1 MAYVREIVHWTPLP
15 PSRSADNTFDP
26 IEDIVDRSTA
36 EPNPALR
43 PLKLSLGD
51 PTRCGNFP
59 PPAAAR
65 GEALPQCS
73 VKDLHGYGSP
83 MGHPDALK
91 ALSEKFSYPDCKLDP
106 NTDISLGWGCSGAL
120 SLCIQALCNPF
131 ENILLPTPAYSV
143 YQTRCENMNVEWRGY
158 NCLPEKDWEIDLDDL
173 ESKID
178 VRTRAILLC
187 NPSNP
192 CGSVFSRKHLQDIV
206 ALADKHRVPI
216 ISDEIYANMTFG
228 EPFVSVAEVCGNV
241 PVLVCGGL
249 AKQYVVPGWRVGWVL
264 MYDHCGVASD
274 VRLGIE
280 KLTLLDLGPHTVAQ
294 QCVITFL
301 KHTPQ
306 SYYDKYVSMLKSGA
320 EIAYSMLCDVPGLT
334 PIKPSGGMFV
344 FAKIDTDAFVP
355 ELFQK
360 EANETGSALT
370 PDVLFGRRLWAEK
383 SLLLMPGICFRF
395 PGYVRVCFATKQDW
409 IREGVTRLQSFC
421 QDHLKK

>member
-158 NCLPEKDWEIDLDDL
+158 NCLPEKDWEIDLADL
-173 ESKID
+173 ESKITSK
-178 VRTRAILLC
+178 TRAILIN

-216 ISDEIYANMTFG
+216 IADEIYANMTFG

-249 AKQYVVPGWRVGWVL
+249 AKQYVVPGWRVGWVVT
-264 MYDHCGVASD
+264 MDRAGVFKQIKEGLQ
-274 VRLGIE
+274 RLSMVI
-280 KLTLLDLGPHTVAQ
+280 LGPNTVAQ
-294 QCVITFL
+294 AAVRSCL
-301 KHTPQ
+301 HDTPQ
-306 SYYDKYVSMLKSGA
+306 SYYDQVLGDLKRAATLSYDA
-320 EIAYSMLCDVPGLT
+320 LKDVPGLKPTT
-334 PIKPSGGMFV
+334 PQGAMYLMVGINPGAFKDIADDVEFYQKLLAEQSVQVLPATV
-344 FAKIDTDAFVP
+344 FRCPNFFRIVFTSSPDT
-355 ELFQK
+355 LT
-360 EANETGSALT
+360 EAY
-370 PDVLFGRRLWAEK
+370 RR
-383 SLLLMPGICFRF
+383 I
-395 PGYVRVCFATKQDW
+395 RV
-409 IREGVTRLQSFC
+409 FC
-421 QDHLKK
+421 EAHKK

>member
-264 MYDHCGVASD
+264 MYDRGGYLAQIKEGVR
-274 VRLGIE
+274 RLCFLHMAPSSMAQCMIRP
-280 KLTLLDLGPHTVAQ
+280 LLFD
-294 QCVITFL
+294 
-301 KHTPQ
+301 TPQ
-306 SYYDKYVSMLKSGA
+306 SYYDEVRAKLKRNA
-320 EIAYSMLCDVPGLT
+320 EISFRRLSKVKHLT
-334 PIKPSGGMFV
+334 PIVPKGSMFV
-344 FAKIDTDAFVP
+344 MVRIDLDAFKDITDDCVFT
-355 ELFQK
+355 EK
-360 EANETGSALT
+360 
-370 PDVLFGRRLWAEK
+370 LWSEQ
-383 SLLLMPGICFRF
+383 SVQTLPGACFRY
-395 PGYVRVCFATKQDW
+395 PGFFRVCYTNSPEDLEEAFD
-409 IREGVTRLQSFC
+409 RLEVFVAA
-421 QDHLKK
+421 HTN